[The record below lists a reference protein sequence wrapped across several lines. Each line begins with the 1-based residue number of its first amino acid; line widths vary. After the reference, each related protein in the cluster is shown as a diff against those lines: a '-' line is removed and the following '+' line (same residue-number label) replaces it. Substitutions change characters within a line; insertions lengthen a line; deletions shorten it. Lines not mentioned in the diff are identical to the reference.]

1 MFPREQRLASFL
13 LAFLLLLPWLFN
25 PSWGP
30 SPIVLQTL
38 LSAAAALV
46 WFALPP
52 GQRGHA
58 AAVVAGSWL
67 AGGCVNAA
75 IALAQYFGQVQ
86 QSTVWISA
94 SAYGEAYGNLRQR
107 NQLATLL
114 ALGLASAFYFAV
126 RARAWGRAGL
136 VVAVVLMSA
145 ACALTSSRTG
155 LLQWLLLG
163 GLLLA
168 APWLGGRSGWRWWGL
183 LALGGYLLS
192 LLALP
197 ALAQWWTGESPTTL
211 MGRMATDLGCVSR
224 KVLWRNALTLIA
236 ERPWAGWGLGEMDY
250 AHHITL
256 YPGERFCLILDNA
269 HNLFL
274 QVAVELGLPAALLL
288 GAVIAWGLWR
298 GRPWAERSPGRLL
311 AWAALAVVMLHSQVE
326 YPLWYGPFELAVLLA
341 LSLLLIVPTV
351 TGRVPAKAADSAS
364 AGAEVSAAPAPAE
377 RLGGLRLGLS
387 ALALAALAY
396 VLWDYHRVSQLFLS
410 EEARSPA
417 YRGDTLSKVRGSW
430 LFASQVE
437 FAEFTTSP
445 LTFANAAAMADLGE
459 SVMHYSPEPQVAQKL
474 VEALALAKR
483 DERATWHITRFQVAF
498 PEEYV
503 AWKRTLDSGTGPDV
517 VAGSDAAAASAP
529 SAVPTPDRAPGR
541 TSGPAQ

>member
-1 MFPREQRLASFL
+1 
-13 LAFLLLLPWLFN
+13 
-25 PSWGP
+25 
-30 SPIVLQTL
+30 
-38 LSAAAALV
+38 
-46 WFALPP
+46 
-52 GQRGHA
+52 
-58 AAVVAGSWL
+58 
-67 AGGCVNAA
+67 VNAA

-86 QSTVWISA
+86 QSTLWISA

-183 LALGGYLLS
+183 LALGGYLVS

-250 AHHITL
+250 AHHVTL

-326 YPLWYGPFELAVLLA
+326 YPLWYGPFELAALLA
-341 LSLLLIVPTV
+341 ISLLLILPAGSEGAPATATATA
-351 TGRVPAKAADSAS
+351 TGTGTGTGSASERADACASTSAEVPA
-364 AGAEVSAAPAPAE
+364 APSG

-410 EEARSPA
+410 EDARSPA
-417 YRGDTLSKVRGSW
+417 YRGDTLAKVRGSW

-437 FAEFTTSP
+437 FAEFTTAP
-445 LTFANAAAMADLGE
+445 LTFANAAAMAHLGE
-459 SVMHYSPEPQVAQKL
+459 SVMHYSPEPQVVQKL
-474 VEALALAKR
+474 VEALALARR
-483 DERATWHITRFQVAF
+483 DERANWHITRFQVAF
-498 PEEYV
+498 PEEYA
-503 AWKRTLDSGTGPDV
+503 AWKRTLDSGTGADLN
-517 VAGSDAAAASAP
+517 ADTESSAASAP
-529 SAVPTPDRAPGR
+529 AAGPTPDRASGP
-541 TSGPAQ
+541 TSGPAK

>member
-1 MFPREQRLASFL
+1 M
-13 LAFLLLLPWLFN
+13 LAFLLFLPWFLN

-52 GQRGHA
+52 AQRGHA

-67 AGGCVNAA
+67 AGGSVNAA

-114 ALGLASAFYFAV
+114 ALGLASAFYFAA

-136 VVAVVLMSA
+136 VLAVVLMSA

-155 LLQWLLLG
+155 LLQWLLLS
-163 GLLLA
+163 GLLIA
-168 APWLGGRSGWRWWGL
+168 APWLGGRSGWRGWGL
-183 LALGGYLLS
+183 LALGSYLVS

-250 AHHITL
+250 AHHVTL

-288 GAVIAWGLWR
+288 GALIAWGLWR

-311 AWAALAVVMLHSQVE
+311 AWAALAVMMLHSQVE
-326 YPLWYGPFELAVLLA
+326 YPLWYGPFELAALLA
-341 LSLLLIVPTV
+341 ISLLLILPTV
-351 TGRVPAKAADSAS
+351 TGSATATATGNASAS
-364 AGAEVSAAPAPAE
+364 ADLSAAPVPTGRPGA
-377 RLGGLRLGLS
+377 LRLGLS

-396 VLWDYHRVSQLFLS
+396 VMWDYHRVSQLFLS
-410 EEARSPA
+410 EAARSPA
-417 YRGDTLSKVRGSW
+417 YRGDTLAKVRGSW

-459 SVMHYSPEPQVAQKL
+459 SVMHYSPEPQVVQKL
-474 VEALALAKR
+474 VEALALARR
-483 DERATWHITRFQVAF
+483 DERANWHITRFQVAF
-498 PEEYV
+498 PEEYA
-503 AWKRTLDSGTGPDV
+503 AWKRTLDSGTGADLN
-517 VAGSDAAAASAP
+517 ADTESSAASAP
-529 SAVPTPDRAPGR
+529 AAGPTPDRTSGSAPAPAA
-541 TSGPAQ
+541 GPAQ